1 VLGRHGLW
9 LLAAM
14 MFGVYLIVLLI
25 VAAAR

>member
-14 MFGVYLIVLLI
+14 MLGVYLIVLLI